1 MCDTALYLL
10 FLKRRVKERKIMA
23 NRMPQESR
31 VHMTA
36 LNTGDRAR
44 LGSSTASCTRTHTH
58 TRTQIITIMHA

>member
-44 LGSSTASCTRTHTH
+44 LGSSTASCT
-58 TRTQIITIMHA
+58 